1 MGSIGNY
8 LNSFFTWR
16 FEKKPWLLLIV
27 LISLLP
33 TFFQGCGN
41 MGFRPMYGSLPG
53 QQSADKKLSQIE
65 ISTIPGRVGQQLRNE
80 IIYQS
85 TGGGLPDKPVYRLE
99 VAIRESVT
107 ATLVQQTGDA
117 RGQIYNLDASFKLIR
132 LSDKQIVLEGT
143 SFSKAGFERF
153 SSVFSN
159 VRARMDAENRAAKT
173 MGEELKTR
181 LAAYLASTA

>member
-1 MGSIGNY
+1 MSATSDNKNKDI
-8 LNSFFTWR
+8 FIIPQ
-16 FEKKPWLLLIV
+16 KKRLQIYVLLLSFV
-27 LISLLP
+27 PALL
-33 TFFQGCGN
+33 QGCGY

-53 QQSADKKLSQIE
+53 QESTDKKLAQIE
-65 ISTIPGRVGQQLRNE
+65 ITTIPGRVGQQLRNE

-85 TGGGLPDKPVYRLE
+85 TGGGRPDKPVYRLE

-132 LSDKQIVLEGT
+132 ISDKQVVLEGT
-143 SFSKAGFERF
+143 SFSKAGFERY
-153 SSVFSN
+153 SSIFSN

-181 LAAYLASTA
+181 LAAYLASAV